1 MRHKHKFAVI
11 GLGLFG
17 SAIARKLSAKGAE
30 VIAIDNDENNVEN
43 IKDDVAQAVT
53 LDATDKKAL
62 LSQGVDEVD
71 AIVVAIGENFEALL
85 LCTVY
90 LQEMNVKRLIAR
102 ANDAQ
107 QRKILEKLGIE
118 EILSPEDEVGKVV
131 AERLINPSLLSMLQ
145 LPDEYEVVEVKAPKK
160 SIGRSLR
167 DIDFRN
173 RYDLNVVTIKRYA
186 DSGKEEEKCHVIGV
200 PDAETV
206 ISENDNLLLF
216 GKVKNIEKFIEINE

>member
-1 MRHKHKFAVI
+1 MGHKHKFAVI

-102 ANDAQ
+102 ANDSQ

-173 RYDLNVVTIKRYA
+173 RYELNVVTIKRYA

-206 ISENDNLLLF
+206 IAENDNLLLF